1 MLRREKL
8 PIRQIA
14 TGQMFCLAQP
24 GLRLAITATRTSF
37 FRLMMWWRFLVE
49 INHEQW
55 VLANLFYEFVTA
67 AGKFDTPV
75 TSFITFLVFC
85 LRVWGSSQVTKT
97 WNIILPMP
105 YEWNIPSSIINCSS
119 DVKLLS
125 SSIRISIIHLWVFLF
140 FFFVLVFIS
149 MLSALYIWIEI
160 H

>member
-1 MLRREKL
+1 
-8 PIRQIA
+8 
-14 TGQMFCLAQP
+14 
-24 GLRLAITATRTSF
+24 LRLAITATRTSF